1 MPKRGRDGARQEER
15 PARGAK
21 KEASDWNSRWENYR
35 SAKDGTA
42 RTVRPAPVRAD
53 DDISGFDV
61 PPVRVKA
68 ASAADEAQDDG
79 SSVFSFD
86 EDADMKIAP
95 APRAKKAAE
104 DDLFSAD
111 IPAAA
116 PAPAREVSDDGID
129 WASLGIDLSSIDLTA
144 ADEEEQPVRRRR
156 SDASRASGSRGGGYR
171 GRHER

>member
-42 RTVRPAPVRAD
+42 RTVRPAPVRAN

-61 PPVRVKA
+61 PPVRAKA
-68 ASAADEAQDDG
+68 APAADEAQDDG
-79 SSVFSFD
+79 SSAFSFD

-95 APRAKKAAE
+95 APRAKKDAE
-104 DDLFSAD
+104 DDLFAAD
-111 IPAAA
+111 IPAAT